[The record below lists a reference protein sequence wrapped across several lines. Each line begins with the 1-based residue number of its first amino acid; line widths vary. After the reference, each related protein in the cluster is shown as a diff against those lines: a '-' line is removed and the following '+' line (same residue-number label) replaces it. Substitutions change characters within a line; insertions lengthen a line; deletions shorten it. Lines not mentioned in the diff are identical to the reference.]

1 MIRVELD
8 GHTIRA
14 LFGEVADRL
23 PPAGP
28 QHVVVLAGGSLL
40 AWRGLRE
47 STRDVDSLRPLA
59 AELAH
64 AADEVGAA
72 HGLGVAWLNARAAA
86 FTPLTLHVEDCTV
99 LLDHPRLRVL
109 GAPLGQ
115 VFLMKLYAA
124 RDRDLDDLRALWP
137 LAGFDSPQQAA
148 EQFWQ
153 AYPHAPED
161 PYLANFIAGIAE
173 TTPPV
178 RGPDDLH
185 QQGPAL

>member
-1 MIRVELD
+1 MELD

-14 LFGEVADRL
+14 LLGEVAARL
-23 PPAGP
+23 ADEGP

-47 STRDVDSLRPLA
+47 STRDVDSLRPLS
-59 AELAH
+59 AELAQ
-64 AADEVGAA
+64 AADEVGDA
-72 HGLGVAWLNARAAA
+72 HGLGVGWLNARAAA
-86 FTPLTLHVEDCTV
+86 FSPATLHVEDCAI
-99 LLDHPRLRVL
+99 LLDLPRLQVL
-109 GAPLGQ
+109 GAPLDQ

-137 LAGFDSPQQAA
+137 LTGFVSPQQAA

-161 PYLANFIAGIAE
+161 PYLANFIASIAQ
-173 TTPPV
+173 TTPHG
-178 RGPDDLH
+178 RGPDDQH
-185 QQGPAL
+185 HQGPAL